1 MLCWYFEMPKGV
13 SRSDCTKVGLS
24 FFSLMLTNSC
34 IKVVDDVDFDCLT
47 VLGFCMPHIRHH
59 VSCLKM
65 FFLFLGT
72 APKFYNPHNWY
83 STFSVF
89 GWNLSIWVSYL
100 SLVHIFGNIG
110 FIFHHCS
117 LIFFPDI
124 LFRVSILIELCG
136 DVLFKFFC
144 VETVWNYN
152 HVRHTPF

>member
-1 MLCWYFEMPKGV
+1 MYPLEPRSEVCKSHTFAYAGAFCSTCFVGILKCLKGFLGQIA
-13 SRSDCTKVGLS
+13 RRWDCHSSV
-24 FFSLMLTNSC
+24 LMLTNSC

-89 GWNLSIWVSYL
+89 G
-100 SLVHIFGNIG
+100 
-110 FIFHHCS
+110 
-117 LIFFPDI
+117 
-124 LFRVSILIELCG
+124 
-136 DVLFKFFC
+136 
-144 VETVWNYN
+144 
-152 HVRHTPF
+152 